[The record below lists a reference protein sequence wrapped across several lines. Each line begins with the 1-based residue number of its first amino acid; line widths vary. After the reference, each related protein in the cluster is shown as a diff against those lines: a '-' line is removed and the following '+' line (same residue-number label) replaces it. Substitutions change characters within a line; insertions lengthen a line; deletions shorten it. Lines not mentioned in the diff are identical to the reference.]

1 MSRSSVLRMICGS
14 RLLTTPPGWSRNSS
28 TWRNGETGRSAQR
41 RCIGLRAPSFSRFDL
56 PLDAPPPC
64 RRAAPGTE
72 ATGSAAGDPAP
83 GNVVAP
89 APGCRTGRGTYSH
102 PRFSGN
108 MSGHW
113 ASPAPCRHVRSW
125 HCLER
130 RLRSRRKSKL
140 RWWRPQIGRKHCR
153 IDGGEKRIP
162 LGRLTAKGHES
173 FRRGDKIALSQ
184 RRIIFHAQRSQ
195 AKRIFTVTS
204 AVCH

>member
-1 MSRSSVLRMICGS
+1 MIA
-14 RLLTTPPGWSRNSS
+14 
-28 TWRNGETGRSAQR
+28 SAT
-41 RCIGLRAPSFSRFDL
+41 RAPFFKFRAFAL
-56 PLDAPPPC
+56 PLAGFTRSTPSEY
-64 RRAAPGTE
+64 RTK
-72 ATGSAAGDPAP
+72 SASPEVTHLASQQQGWQMR
-83 GNVVAP
+83 VVSANTIE
-89 APGCRTGRGTYSH
+89 RLEI
-102 PRFSGN
+102 FSGN
-108 MSGHW
+108 ARMSGHW

-125 HCLER
+125 RCLER

-140 RWWRPQIGRKHCR
+140 RWWRTQIGRKHCR

-162 LGRLTAKGHES
+162 LGRLAAKCHEP